1 MSEVFDNDYDDINV
15 EYLRNQLYRIQLVTK
30 RMGLK
35 QSNMKNT
42 KIWNYLWCLDI
53 FNWFIK
59 TLVVYVEMHTSLNRF
74 RIELSIFLI
83 SYSVD

>member
-1 MSEVFDNDYDDINV
+1 MRESGIPEKPVVSNTTRHETIINI
-15 EYLRNQLYRIQLVTK
+15 LCI
-30 RMGLK
+30 

-42 KIWNYLWCLDI
+42 KIWNYLWFLDI

-59 TLVVYVEMHTSLNRF
+59 TLVVYVEMHTFLNKL